1 LPEIGTKCAR
11 VSGLPEIGTKCA
23 RVSGLP
29 EIGTKCARVKIA
41 KINRF
46 APSHDGGESEPLLAA
61 VGIGSQSTMK

>member
-1 LPEIGTKCAR
+1 MSDVMPAALIGNHHPEVAR
-11 VSGLPEIGTKCA
+11 PPI
-23 RVSGLP
+23 SGLP

-61 VGIGSQSTMK
+61 VGIGSQSAMK